1 MKALTSNKW
10 VLLLV
15 IFLVLS
21 NLALVFF
28 AFSNSV
34 QKKNHQEDW
43 MKKEL
48 GLSDEQ
54 SSQFK
59 EKKESFMTSMKPR
72 WEQVNIL
79 KDSLYRHLGDEQVPD
94 SLVNY
99 YTSKWMEKT
108 RENDQLLFHHF
119 RDLRKICNKDQL
131 PKYDTIVSKMVT
143 RRYKK

>member
-10 VLLLV
+10 VLVLV

-28 AFSNSV
+28 AFTNSSS
-34 QKKNHQEDW
+34 KKNHQEDW
-43 MKKEL
+43 MKREL
-48 GLSDEQ
+48 GLSEDQWKKFNE
-54 SSQFK
+54 S
-59 EKKESFMTSMKPR
+59 KESFMTTMKPR
-72 WEQVNIL
+72 WEQVNML

-99 YTSKWMEKT
+99 YTTKWMEKT

-119 RDLRKICNKDQL
+119 RDVRKHCNKDQL
-131 PKYDTIVSKMVT
+131 SKYDTIVTKMVT
-143 RRYKK
+143 RRYKR

>member
-1 MKALTSNKW
+1 MKALTLNKW

-28 AFSNSV
+28 AFSNSAE
-34 QKKNHQEDW
+34 KKNHQEDW

-54 SSQFK
+54 SRVFK
-59 EKKESFMTSMKPR
+59 EKKEAFMTTMKPR
-72 WEQVNIL
+72 WEQVNLL
-79 KDSLYRHLGDEQVPD
+79 KDSLYKHLGDEQVPD
-94 SLVNY
+94 SLVYY
-99 YTSKWMEKT
+99 YTSRWMEKT
-108 RENDQLLFHHF
+108 RENDQLIFHHF
-119 RDLRKICNKDQL
+119 RDLRKSCKKEQL
-131 PKYDTIVSKMVT
+131 LKYDTVVAKIVT

>member
-34 QKKNHQEDW
+34 PKRNHQEDW
-43 MKKEL
+43 MKREL

-54 SSQFK
+54 SKPFND
-59 EKKESFMTSMKPR
+59 KKESFMTTMKPR
-72 WEQVNIL
+72 WEHVNIL

-94 SLVNY
+94 SLVHY
-99 YTSKWMEKT
+99 YTTKWMEKT

-119 RDLRKICNKDQL
+119 RDLRKYCKQEQL
-131 PKYDTIVSKMVT
+131 QKYDTIVSKMVT